1 MENNNFFKE
10 IQEKRRRFEEYAKKA
25 LTYQWI
31 TQEEYKEYLHKIEND
46 RLTIGVIGQMK
57 CGKSTF
63 LNALIFGDEILP
75 AATTPM
81 TASLSVITY
90 GAEKSLE
97 AEFYTRD
104 EWADLQ
110 MTASRSLE
118 EVVGNTAEESKIKAA
133 QELVNKAGKIG
144 GNLNALLGTKQ
155 KDKFENLIEYV
166 GADGKYIAITKSV
179 RLEYPLDYLKGVEIV
194 DTPGFNDPIVSREER
209 TKEFLKK
216 ADVVVMLLYAGRAF
230 DATDKDIIFNL
241 VRNVGI
247 GKILIGVN
255 KYDLCYERG
264 ESSEE
269 IIEAV
274 KDQLRRAS
282 DEYAHNNS
290 IGDLVRKTEP
300 ILLSA
305 NMALMARM
313 PLSKIQRDEN
323 WQFYYK
329 RALDIFEIGNQN
341 QMYEKSLMKKF
352 EDAIKEQV
360 IKSKDEILIAKP
372 KNRITQMGENK
383 SSEVEI
389 AIAKLKEDIEIST
402 MSKEKAE
409 EAQHNVEKAKKRA
422 EKKINSFGTE
432 IEDIVTPIIRN
443 LRTEMEENVRGNRRR
458 AEQKIRDLQDR
469 AIFNYGMENRLRN
482 LEAEVKNIYEDT
494 QFRNQNLYE
503 DKNNRIVSEIKKAAS
518 DFINDIE
525 DLCERYLEDFD
536 PKGYIGKVNRY
547 LITGEMPED
556 DEQESS
562 DSTTQETSGANIL
575 EGILTV
581 ALSPLLGVGEIVSNV
596 LGLGGDFDKD
606 GYIASVGGAFDDL
619 LPKDITNHVRK
630 EIDTMIANIRK
641 LFIEEFLQPIDNKL
655 QERMKESSQNSQKV
669 AEAEQKITNLLSQ
682 SKALKEQISE
692 MKHLASQI

>member
-10 IQEKRRRFEEYAKKA
+10 IQEKRKRFEEYAKKA

-46 RLTIGVIGQMK
+46 KLTIGVIGQMK

-313 PLSKIQRDEN
+313 PLSKIQGDEN
-323 WQFYYK
+323 WKFYYK

-383 SSEVEI
+383 SGEVEI
-389 AIAKLKEDIEIST
+389 AIAKLKQEIEIST

-409 EAQHNVEKAKKRA
+409 EAQYNVERAKKRA

-443 LRTEMEENVRGNRRR
+443 LKKEMEENVRGNKRR

-482 LEAEVKNIYEDT
+482 LEADLKNIYEDT
-494 QFRNQNLYE
+494 QFQNQNLYE

-562 DSTTQETSGANIL
+562 NSTTQEASGANIL
-575 EGILTV
+575 GGLLV
-581 ALSPLLGVGEIVSNV
+581 LALSPLLGVGEIVSNIF
-596 LGLGGDFDKD
+596 GFGGDFDKD
-606 GYIASVGGAFDDL
+606 GCIDRVGRAFDDL

-641 LFIEEFLQPIDNKL
+641 LFIDEFLQPIDNKL
-655 QERMKESSQNSQKV
+655 QERMKESSQNTQKV
-669 AEAEQKITNLLSQ
+669 AEAEQKISNLLSQ

>member
-10 IQEKRRRFEEYAKKA
+10 IQEKRKRFEEYAKKA
-25 LTYQWI
+25 LNYQWI
-31 TQEEYKEYLHKIEND
+31 TQEEYDEYLHKIEND
-46 RLTIGVIGQMK
+46 KLTIGVIGQMK

-97 AEFYTRD
+97 AEFYTSD
-104 EWADLQ
+104 EWAELQ
-110 MTASRSLE
+110 VTANRSLD
-118 EVVGNTAEESKIKAA
+118 EVIGNTSEESKIKAA
-133 QELVNKAGKIG
+133 KELVSKAEKIG
-144 GNLNALLGTKQ
+144 GNLSALLGTKR
-155 KDKFENLIEYV
+155 KDKLENLIEYV

-179 RLEYPLDYLKGVEIV
+179 RLEYPLEYLKGVEIV

-241 VRNVGI
+241 VRNVGV
-247 GKILIGVN
+247 GKVLIGVN

-264 ESSEE
+264 ETSEE

-274 KDQLRRAS
+274 REQLKKAS
-282 DEYAHNNS
+282 NEFAHNNS
-290 IGDLVRKTEP
+290 IGDLVRKAEP

-305 NMALMARM
+305 NMALMSKI
-313 PLSKIQRDEN
+313 PLSKIQEDEN
-323 WQFYYK
+323 LQFYYK
-329 RALDIFEIGNQN
+329 RALDIFEISNQD
-341 QMYEKSLMKKF
+341 QMYEKSLMQNF

-372 KNRITQMGENK
+372 KNRITQIGENK
-383 SSEVEI
+383 AGEVEI

-409 EAQHNVEKAKKRA
+409 EAQYNVEKAKKRA
-422 EKKINSFGTE
+422 EKKINNFGAE

-443 LRTEMEENVRGNRRR
+443 LRNEMEGNVITNRRK
-458 AEQKIRDLQDR
+458 AVQKIRDLKDR
-469 AIFNYGMENRLRN
+469 VIFNYGIDNRIRN
-482 LEAEVKNIYEDT
+482 LDHDVKNIHEDAYI
-494 QFRNQNLYE
+494 QNRNLYE
-503 DKNNRIVSEIKKAAS
+503 EKTSQIVSEIKKAS
-518 DFINDIE
+518 SNFIMDIE
-525 DLCERYLEDFD
+525 EICDKYLEDFE
-536 PKGYIGKVNRY
+536 PKEYINKVNRY
-547 LITGEMPED
+547 LASGKMPET

-562 DSTTQETSGANIL
+562 DSATQETSEINII

-581 ALSPLLGVGEIVSNV
+581 ALSPLLIAEDI
-596 LGLGGDFDKD
+596 LGLGGNFDKD
-606 GYIASVGGAFDDL
+606 RSIAYIESVFDEL
-619 LPKDITNHVRK
+619 LPKDISNSISEKV
-630 EIDTMIANIRK
+630 ETMILNIKK
-641 LFIEEFLQPIDNKL
+641 LFLEEFLQPIDEKL
-655 QERMKESSQNSQKV
+655 QERMNESTENTQK
-669 AEAEQKITNLLSQ
+669 AEEAEQKINNLLSQ
-682 SKALKEQISE
+682 SKALKEQVVE
-692 MKHLASQI
+692 MKMLAQNI

>member
-10 IQEKRRRFEEYAKKA
+10 IQEKRKRFEEYAKKA

-90 GAEKSLE
+90 GTEKSLE

-118 EVVGNTAEESKIKAA
+118 EVVGNTVEESKIKAA

-216 ADVVVMLLYAGRAF
+216 ADVVIMLLYAGRAF

-247 GKILIGVN
+247 GKILIGAN
-255 KYDLCYERG
+255 KYDLCYEQK
-264 ESSEE
+264 ETTEE

-313 PLSKIQRDEN
+313 PLSKIQGDEN
-323 WQFYYK
+323 WKFYYK

-383 SSEVEI
+383 SGEVEI
-389 AIAKLKEDIEIST
+389 AIAKLKEEIEIST

-409 EAQHNVEKAKKRA
+409 EAQYNVERAKKRA

-443 LRTEMEENVRGNRRR
+443 LKKEMEENVRGNKRR

-482 LEAEVKNIYEDT
+482 LEADLRNIYEDT
-494 QFRNQNLYE
+494 QFQNENLYE

-562 DSTTQETSGANIL
+562 DSTTQEASGANIL
-575 EGILTV
+575 GGLLVV
-581 ALSPLLGVGEIVSNV
+581 ALSPLLGVGEIVSNIF
-596 LGLGGDFDKD
+596 GFGGDFDKD
-606 GYIASVGGAFDDL
+606 GCIDRVGRAFDDL
-619 LPKDITNHVRK
+619 LPKDITSYVRK

-641 LFIEEFLQPIDNKL
+641 LFIDEFLQPIDDRLK
-655 QERMKESSQNSQKV
+655 ERMNETAENTQKV
-669 AEAEQKITNLLSQ
+669 AEAEQKISNLISQ

>member
-10 IQEKRRRFEEYAKKA
+10 IQEKRKRFEEYAKKA

-313 PLSKIQRDEN
+313 PLSKIQGDEN
-323 WQFYYK
+323 WKFYYK

-372 KNRITQMGENK
+372 KNRITQIGENK
-383 SSEVEI
+383 FGEVEI
-389 AIAKLKEDIEIST
+389 AITKQKEDIEIFS

-409 EAQHNVEKAKKRA
+409 EAQYNVEKAKKRA
-422 EKKINSFGTE
+422 EKKINSFGVE

-443 LRTEMEENVRGNRRR
+443 LRREMEENVRSNRRR

-469 AIFNYGMENRLRN
+469 TFFNYGMENRLRN
-482 LEAEVKNIYEDT
+482 LEADLKNIYEDT
-494 QFRNQNLYE
+494 QFQNQNLYE

-556 DEQESS
+556 NEQESS
-562 DSTTQETSGANIL
+562 NSTTQETSGANIL

-606 GYIASVGGAFDDL
+606 GYIASVGGAFDAL

-641 LFIEEFLQPIDNKL
+641 LFIDEFLQPIDNKL
-655 QERMKESSQNSQKV
+655 QERMKESSQNTQKV
-669 AEAEQKITNLLSQ
+669 AEAEQKIGNLLSQ

>member
-10 IQEKRRRFEEYAKKA
+10 IQEKRKRFEEYAKKA
-25 LTYQWI
+25 LIYQWI

-97 AEFYTRD
+97 AEFYTQD

-264 ESSEE
+264 ETSEE

-274 KDQLRRAS
+274 KEQLRRAS

-313 PLSKIQRDEN
+313 PLSKIQGDEN
-323 WQFYYK
+323 WKFYYK

-389 AIAKLKEDIEIST
+389 AITKLKEDIEIST

-409 EAQHNVEKAKKRA
+409 EAQYNVERAKKRA
-422 EKKINSFGTE
+422 EKKINSFGVE

-443 LRTEMEENVRGNRRR
+443 LRREMEENVRSNRRR
-458 AEQKIRDLQDR
+458 AEQKNQR
-469 AIFNYGMENRLRN
+469 FKRLG
-482 LEAEVKNIYEDT
+482 
-494 QFRNQNLYE
+494 
-503 DKNNRIVSEIKKAAS
+503 
-518 DFINDIE
+518 
-525 DLCERYLEDFD
+525 YL
-536 PKGYIGKVNRY
+536 
-547 LITGEMPED
+547 
-556 DEQESS
+556 
-562 DSTTQETSGANIL
+562 
-575 EGILTV
+575 
-581 ALSPLLGVGEIVSNV
+581 
-596 LGLGGDFDKD
+596 
-606 GYIASVGGAFDDL
+606 
-619 LPKDITNHVRK
+619 
-630 EIDTMIANIRK
+630 
-641 LFIEEFLQPIDNKL
+641 
-655 QERMKESSQNSQKV
+655 
-669 AEAEQKITNLLSQ
+669 
-682 SKALKEQISE
+682 
-692 MKHLASQI
+692 